1 MDTSQ
6 GTPVSPA
13 APAAPARK
21 RPRASGRVSP
31 VAAVTVASA
40 VLVVAALAVARYSSQ
55 PAAPTAADTQL
66 EPVPSVP
73 AAAQPPDALPAP
85 LAAPLPGAA
94 GAGAETPRV
103 ATMKPRQTRVAT
115 TKKSSLRKSVPPP
128 QATEVAASEPG
139 ESAARTVV
147 AEPAPSAPAA
157 ASNRTAERAIQAPVT
172 ITGCLETTIQ
182 GDRFRLTDTEGA
194 GAPKARSWRS
204 GFLKKRPAPVELV
217 DLSDLA
223 GLRKYVGHRVAA
235 TGLLSSRE
243 LRVRSLESA
252 GPSCN

>member
-13 APAAPARK
+13 APAPK
-21 RPRASGRVSP
+21 RPRASGKVNP
-31 VAAVTVASA
+31 VLAVTVASA
-40 VLVVAALAVARYSSQ
+40 VLVVAALALVRYSSQ
-55 PAAPTAADTQL
+55 PAEPAVVNTQA

-73 AAAQPPDALPAP
+73 AAAQQPDALPAP

-94 GAGAETPRV
+94 VAGAQTPQV
-103 ATMKPRQTRVAT
+103 AIMKPGQTRVVT
-115 TKKSSLRKSVPPP
+115 SRKSSLRKSVPPP
-128 QATEVAASEPG
+128 RATEVAASEPG
-139 ESAARTVV
+139 ESAAKTVV
-147 AEPAPSAPAA
+147 PEPAPSAPAA
-157 ASNRTAERAIQAPVT
+157 ASNHTAERAIQAPVT

-182 GDRFRLTDTEGA
+182 GDRYRLTDTEGA
-194 GAPKARSWRS
+194 DAPKARSWRS
-204 GFLKKRPAPVELV
+204 GFLRKRPAPVELV
-217 DLSDLA
+217 DLSDLT
-223 GLRKYVGHRVAA
+223 GLRKFVGHRVAA